1 MEEDR
6 NRGFWKGFWIGFGI
20 FFASAVVIA
29 GTLLWSML
37 YGLERMAARK
47 EETRP
52 TQEEE
57 PKGDTE
63 AADRFQEVMDY
74 VDAYF
79 VLDYDKP

>member
-1 MEEDR
+1 M
-6 NRGFWKGFWIGFGI
+6 
-20 FFASAVVIA
+20 VIA

-63 AADRFQEVMDY
+63 AAARFQEVMDY

-79 VLDYDKP
+79 VLDYDKQEMINEALKGWKNSQGDE